1 MKNRVWAATLA
12 FLGLSLAQN
21 TSNPAPIAWGEYTI
35 RQEPGLLRIIRA
47 DRTQVEIKGRNF
59 EVGQV
64 ELTGKAPTEL
74 WINEKSGKDCCTT
87 AYFFTQEGGFRNLL
101 IYYGKSTGVLEIRD
115 VNGDKRA
122 EIIVGTDV
130 FADFGGLPR
139 EIYPR
144 LTYIL
149 AWDGVRF
156 ADATPRY
163 ANLGFRTLSYYRDAL
178 KDALFQKDDINAK
191 SAALG
196 YYGRGLITGQAS
208 EAKKW
213 VLDNTPPEIRRWLL
227 DLEGDVIRAIYSDLA
242 CRVTVSYS
250 RQLPPKPVCAP

>member
-1 MKNRVWAATLA
+1 MRAQILATALA
-12 FLGLSLAQN
+12 LSSVAGAQFA
-21 TSNPAPIAWGEYTI
+21 SNSPAAWGSYTV

-47 DRTQVEIKGRNF
+47 DRTQVEIKGERF
-59 EVGQV
+59 EVKQI
-64 ELTGKAPTEL
+64 ELTGQAPAEL
-74 WINEKSGKDCCTT
+74 WINETSKAHTT
-87 AYFFTQEGGFRNLL
+87 AYFFTQEQGFRNLL
-101 IYYGKSTGVLEIRD
+101 IYRGRTAGVLEVRD
-115 VNGDKRA
+115 VDNDRRP

-149 AWDGVRF
+149 AWDGVRYV
-156 ADATPRY
+156 DATARFPT
-163 ANLGFRTLSYYRDAL
+163 LGFRTLSYYREAL
-178 KDALFQKDDINAK
+178 KDALIQKDEVNAR

-196 YYGRGLITGQAS
+196 YYGRGLITGQAD

-213 VLDNTPPEIRRWLL
+213 LLANTPQAIRRWLL
-227 DLEGDVIRAIYSDLA
+227 DLEGEVIRAVYADLA

-250 RQLPPKPVCAP
+250 KKLPPQPECNR